1 MASEIETLRE
11 VTHAYLGNGSAE
23 SCVLMYARLR
33 QPTGLTFRILFSRN
47 YSDLGIGSYLHN
59 EPLVAYLQELIC

>member
-33 QPTGLTFRILFSRN
+33 QPTGLTFWILLSRD
-47 YSDLGIGSYLHN
+47 YSYLDIGSNLGQ
-59 EPLVAYLQELIC
+59 ETMIAYLQELIR